1 MIKHVITGRWQ
12 TLAEMLAHYAEAAGE
27 RVFIRAFEKD
37 RVVEEL
43 TYEGAWQLA
52 LRWAALLR
60 AQGVGAGTPVILALP
75 NGVDF
80 IGAYFGTL
88 AMGGVPASAAPLRH
102 ILNEDAYVR
111 RIAERARFVR
121 AGAVIVPP
129 AQAELG
135 TLPDIAATGAVV
147 LTREQLPGDGPDLLR
162 VGSPEEVGLMQF
174 TSGTS
179 GKSKAVL
186 LSHRAL
192 FANIQMIARGL
203 QLTNN
208 DDDSALSWL
217 PLFHDMGLIGYILTP
232 AALAGT
238 VNLMQTEDFM
248 MRPALWMRLL
258 SETKAT
264 ITGAPPS
271 ALSITARRTKDAE
284 VAALD
289 LRHVRVILVGAEQV
303 NIESVE
309 LFAERFA
316 PAGLRKFAL
325 MPTYGMAENCLAVTM
340 PTPGD
345 EPTFDTLDLKAL
357 AEGRVVRVS
366 AGGDGTLSR
375 AFALLGHPM
384 GGVKIKIVDENGQT
398 LGVDQVGEV
407 VLHSPSVMSGYY
419 QQPEETT
426 AVLRDGWLYTGDL
439 GYLRADGQ
447 LVMTGRKKEVLI
459 VGGRNYYPDDI
470 EEVVARVEGVRM
482 GANVAFSYF
491 DPERTTEAIAVVAET
506 GLSDPAAR
514 DALVLQIRKVVSG
527 AGFPVSTVVLAPGKA
542 IKSTANGKLMR
553 FDTRERFLAGEF
565 GPVAVGVR

>member
-1 MIKHVITGRWQ
+1 MNIGNWQ
-12 TLAEMLAHYAEAAGE
+12 TLAEMLAHNAETAGE
-27 RVFIRAFEKD
+27 RVFIRAFEKEQ
-37 RVVEEL
+37 VVEEL
-43 TYEGAWQLA
+43 TYDGAWRLA

-60 AQGVGAGTPVILALP
+60 SQGVGAGTAVILALP

-88 AMGGVPASAAPLRH
+88 VLGGVPAPAAPLRH
-102 ILNEDAYVR
+102 IFNEDAHVQ
-111 RIAERARFVR
+111 RIAERAQFVR

-135 TLPDIAATGAVV
+135 ALPAIAVTGAVV
-147 LTREQLPGDGPDLLR
+147 LTREQLPDDGPDLPR

-186 LSHRAL
+186 LTHRAL
-192 FANIQMIARGL
+192 LANIRMIGRGL
-203 QLTNN
+203 RLTNN
-208 DDDSALSWL
+208 DNDSALSWL

-232 AALAGT
+232 AAMAGT
-238 VNLMQTEDFM
+238 VNLMTTEDFM
-248 MRPALWMRLL
+248 MRPGLWMRLL

-289 LRHVRVILVGAEQV
+289 LSHVRVVLVGAEQV
-303 NIESVE
+303 NVESVE

-316 PAGLRKFAL
+316 SAGLRKSAL

-340 PTPGD
+340 PTLGN
-345 EPTFDTLDLKAL
+345 EPVFETLDLKAL
-357 AEGRVVRVS
+357 AEGVVRVS
-366 AGGDGTLSR
+366 VGGNATLSR

-384 GGVKIKIVDENGQT
+384 TDLKIKIVGEDGKT

-419 QQPEETT
+419 QQPEATA

-459 VGGRNYYPDDI
+459 VGGRNYYPDDL
-470 EEVVARVEGVRM
+470 EAVVARVEGVRM

-506 GLSDPAAR
+506 GLSDPDAR
-514 DALVLQIRKVVSG
+514 DALVLRIRKAVSG
-527 AGFPVSTVVLAPGKA
+527 AGFPVSAVVLAPGKA

-553 FDTRERFLAGEF
+553 VDTRERFLAGEF